1 MSISGI
7 IFTEVTSSKNS
18 VQRKKRN
25 EGHKQIVPNTKGIVN
40 VLSCNLNFVY
50 KRFSIRSCENT
61 CSLRLKTMGIEW
73 SSSSKKKKKK
83 SISTAWHGPDP
94 HLKIRLLYT
103 AYYFIDLTSEL
114 LLFFERNGLN
124 TGTKNVP
131 VPSCG
136 SPFIILSNCS
146 ELPFCEA
153 GVTKCSFHHLSR
165 KQCLEK
171 YPASTKNA
179 KMWWLQL
186 LIILMSLAQGS
197 HCKENIKL

>member
-1 MSISGI
+1 MALPWLHRNTHWNNFWFCVSISGI

-50 KRFSIRSCENT
+50 KRFSIRSCENA

-124 TGTKNVP
+124 TGTKMCLSP
-131 VPSCG
+131 VVA
-136 SPFIILSNCS
+136 L
-146 ELPFCEA
+146 
-153 GVTKCSFHHLSR
+153 HL
-165 KQCLEK
+165 LF
-171 YPASTKNA
+171 
-179 KMWWLQL
+179 
-186 LIILMSLAQGS
+186 
-197 HCKENIKL
+197 